1 MMKLARM
8 LTALVVMLAAP
19 MALADVYT
27 YQPTPSDLN
36 DLDHAKAYE
45 WGIDVSDIPGDDA
58 IAGGSLVFYD
68 IYDWTNESNDLYAT
82 LLDTAPLG
90 VTEHADSQASTN
102 YFAGQGLELVHYE
115 DLSTTAQDL
124 TYTFDASEVATLA
137 TYAAD
142 GVIGLGI
149 DPDCHF
155 YNSGI
160 ELQIGTSPGVE
171 DLTAP
176 IPEPAAGSILLGVVG
191 MLLARRKRK

>member
-1 MMKLARM
+1 MMKLAGI
-8 LTALVVMLAAP
+8 LTVLVVMLAAP

-27 YQPTPSDLN
+27 YQPTPSDLD

-45 WGIDVSDIPGDDA
+45 WGIDVSDIPDDEA
-58 IAGGSLVFYD
+58 IAGASLLFYD
-68 IYDWTNESNDLYAT
+68 IRNWTTESNDLYVT
-82 LLDTAPLG
+82 LLDTAAVG
-90 VTEHADSQASTN
+90 VTEYADSQNSTD
-102 YFAGQGLELVHYE
+102 YFAGQGLALVHYE

-124 TYTFDASEVATLA
+124 TYTFDASEIATLA

-155 YNSGI
+155 YNSGV
-160 ELQIGTSPGVE
+160 ELQIGTTPGAE

-176 IPEPAAGSILLGVVG
+176 IPEPAAGSILLGAVG
-191 MLLARRKRK
+191 MLLARRKRQ